1 MPRFKPLPKGRRA
14 PEFEEVR
21 PGKNPR
27 PGGAGL
33 PELRRQ
39 PPAPATRAGKGI
51 PPACWR
57 VSRVAR
63 HLDVSRKRV
72 YQMVEEGK
80 LEAVRMGPRGL
91 RVLVPSIEAFLDR
104 RRVEQAGAEFRA

>member
-1 MPRFKPLPKGRRA
+1 MPKFKPMPKGRRV
-14 PEFEEVR
+14 PEFEEIR
-21 PGKNPR
+21 PERSR
-27 PGGAGL
+27 PSGPGL
-33 PELRRQ
+33 PEMHAK
-39 PPAPATRAGKGI
+39 PPAPAFLRGRGE

-57 VSRVAR
+57 ITRVAR

-80 LEAVRMGPRGL
+80 LEAVRMGPRGM

-104 RRVEQAGAEFRA
+104 KRVK